1 MLGETHIQI
10 CYLVTLIPFFTF
22 SIFHALGFVR
32 THIIPN
38 VFPRPANTSS
48 GSSAAPSWQ
57 ARAQQTIKSLNDK
70 YYNLAMRFVAQSEVT
85 VIAVRLI
92 MGLFR

>member
-1 MLGETHIQI
+1 MR
-10 CYLVTLIPFFTF
+10 LVTLIPYFTF

-38 VFPRPANTSS
+38 VFPRPPNTTG
-48 GSSAAPSWQ
+48 GSNAAAAPSWQ
-57 ARAQQTIKSLNDK
+57 AKTQQTIKALNDK

-92 MGLFR
+92 LGLFR